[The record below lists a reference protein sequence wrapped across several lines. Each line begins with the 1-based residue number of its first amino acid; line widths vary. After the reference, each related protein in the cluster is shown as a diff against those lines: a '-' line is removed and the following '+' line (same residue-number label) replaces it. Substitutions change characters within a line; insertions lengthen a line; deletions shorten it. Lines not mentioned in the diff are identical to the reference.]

1 MVPEYRCILTGDEW
15 SIVDIDR
22 EKGFA
27 QPVAALHLADNPN
40 HNYGIHRAEARGNI
54 YEAKDDSSEFSKVIR
69 ENLSPESSFSTVFG
83 DGTEMR
89 L

>member
-1 MVPEYRCILTGDEW
+1 MVPEYRCVLLGEEW
-15 SIVDIDR
+15 WIVDTDAQR
-22 EKGFA
+22 GFF
-27 QPVAALHLADNPN
+27 QRVATLQLADNPN

-54 YEAKDDSSEFSKVIR
+54 YEAKNDSSEFSKVIR
-69 ENLSPESSFSTVFG
+69 ENLSPESSFSTVLE

>member
-1 MVPEYRCILTGDEW
+1 MVPEYRCILLVDEW
-15 SIVDIDR
+15 WIVDTDAQR
-22 EKGFA
+22 GFF
-27 QPVAALHLADNPN
+27 QRVATLQLADNPN

-54 YEAKDDSSEFSKVIR
+54 YEAKNDSSEFSKVIR
-69 ENLSPESSFSTVFG
+69 ENLSPESSFSTVLE